1 MTVVKGYEELGRLPI
16 PGDRVKIV
24 DERVGTNWNPDGLM
38 DKYFGTILTV
48 ADVRTD
54 WAGADFFLFLHG
66 CSEPGYGRWCWWPH
80 MIDGIVID
88 EVDEDP
94 AVWTSDFS
102 IDDLL
107 TS

>member
-1 MTVVKGYEELGRLPI
+1 MMVVKSYEELGRLPV

-24 DERVGTNWNPDGLM
+24 DERAGKNWNPSGLM
-38 DKYFGTILTV
+38 DKYLGTIHTV
-48 ADVRTD
+48 LEVRTD
-54 WAGADFFLFLHG
+54 WPGADFFLFLKG
-66 CSEPGYGRWCWWPH
+66 CSEPGNARWCWWPY
-80 MIDGIVID
+80 MIDGIVVD

-107 TS
+107 T